1 MQYLEYQEYL
11 NIGGVLDS
19 TAFNRYITRACGVI
33 TNATHNRI
41 SEMATVPDEVKAAC
55 RDLVEYI
62 ASNADTGK
70 TVTSRSQSSGPVS
83 QSESYEIKSQ
93 EQQDTEMYNIMRDYL
108 MSVEDD
114 SGTALLYRGC
124 RL

>member
-1 MQYLEYQEYL
+1 MQYLEHRDYI

-19 TAFNRYITRACGVI
+19 AAFNRYITRACGVI

-41 SEMATVPDEVKAAC
+41 CKMATVPEEVKALC

-62 ASNADTGK
+62 SSNVDTGK
-70 TVTSRSQSSGPVS
+70 VVTSRSQSSGPVS

-93 EQQDTEMYNIMRDYL
+93 EQQDAEIHGMICDYL
-108 MSVEDD
+108 MSVVDD
-114 SGTALLYRGC
+114 NGTPLLYRGC